1 MLMKD
6 NFVVFSKRL
15 AKALVAQGFV
25 LKDTQPNKLRKGYY
39 VYIFENSMELKN
51 AIAKTTKN
59 TKTIPNK

>member
-1 MLMKD
+1 MNK

-25 LKDTQPNKLRKGYY
+25 LKDTQPNKKRAGYFIY
-39 VYIFENSMELKN
+39 LFEDSTELQN